1 MIVDEEDLFGEL
13 ETHTAGN
20 ASSQRLIS
28 ERAADLREDDE
39 FLEED
44 EFEGLN
50 GDHSRI
56 SI

>member
-20 ASSQRLIS
+20 ASSQRPIS